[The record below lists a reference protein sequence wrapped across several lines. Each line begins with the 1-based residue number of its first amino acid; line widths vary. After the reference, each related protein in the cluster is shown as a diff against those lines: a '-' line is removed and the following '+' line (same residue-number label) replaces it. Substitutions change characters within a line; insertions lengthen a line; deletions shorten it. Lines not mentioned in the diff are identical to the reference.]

1 MPGDDLSGFKK
12 GLMNKATLLNVGAWA
27 LALGLFGVAMF
38 LSYRETHYKIP
49 NDLRSPAVLLV
60 NALLGTAVA
69 FGFAVREGSL
79 KSWVDI
85 HLCLRF
91 GFWTAAVF
99 RLVPPFLNENVLF
112 LKNCFSFDAPYI
124 ILGAFIHG
132 GLAFL
137 LASPFAVHGSD
148 CYALTPYGN
157 MSEMC
162 GVAILALFIAA
173 VIVRLL
179 A

>member
-1 MPGDDLSGFKK
+1 
-12 GLMNKATLLNVGAWA
+12 MNKDTLLNVGAWA
-27 LALGLFGVAMF
+27 LALGLFSLAMF
-38 LSYRETHYKIP
+38 FSYREVHYKIP
-49 NDLRSPAVLLV
+49 NDLRSPVVLLI
-60 NALLGTAVA
+60 NALLGTAVS

-79 KSWVDI
+79 KRWVDI

-112 LKNCFSFDAPYI
+112 MKNCFSFDVPYI
-124 ILGAFIHG
+124 VLGAFIHG

-137 LASPFAVHGSD
+137 LASPFAFHGPERFTWS
-148 CYALTPYGN
+148 PGGN
-157 MSEMC
+157 MSEMS
-162 GVAILALFIAA
+162 GIAILVLFIAA

-179 A
+179 AEPAFYN